1 MKTLSVVLA
10 VLLSSPSFAETFCYS
25 SLQLNHDLELAT
37 KIQGLSELAP
47 NAFHQNEN
55 QTCFDRELVSAA
67 DQRDF
72 DYFID
77 WYQRH
82 RTNQETEGE
91 IILRNQDQS
100 FRIKFMRG
108 FLITEIPQFAGLGIL
123 LLLPSS
129 ISQWPEDPLKDG
141 LKNLKRA
148 YTQPPVWD
156 KDRWWVNA
164 GHPLAGAIYYNM
176 VRSQGA
182 TPFQSFLFSTFQ
194 SVAWEYGVEAI
205 AEQPSIQDLLSTS
218 PIGSLIG
225 ELQHQLTLKMAR
237 NGFSRGE
244 KVVMLLVNPAY
255 LINNGF
261 HVRRKP
267 VVQPF

>member
-1 MKTLSVVLA
+1 MKQLA
-10 VLLSSPSFAETFCYS
+10 FIFLLSPFPCFSETFCFPQAQ
-25 SLQLNHDLELAT
+25 LQEDQLLQT
-37 KIQGLSELAP
+37 KLQGLEELSP
-47 NAFHQNEN
+47 QVFTHVQDRV
-55 QTCFDRELVSAA
+55 CFDRELVTAT

-82 RTNQETEGE
+82 RSNQASEGE

-100 FRIKFMRG
+100 FRVKFMRG
-108 FLITEIPQFAGLGIL
+108 FLITEIPQFASLGIL

-164 GHPLAGAIYYNM
+164 GHPLAGAVYYNL

-182 TPFQSFLFSTFQ
+182 TPIQSFLFSTFQ
-194 SVAWEYGVEAI
+194 SVAWEYGIEAI

-225 ELQHQLTLKMAR
+225 ELQHQLSIKMAK

-244 KVVMLLVNPAY
+244 KVLMILVNPAY

-261 HVRRKP
+261 TVRRKP